1 MQITPDL
8 VLDERDI
15 EEKFVRASG
24 PGGQN
29 INKVATAVELRFD
42 AAHCNAL
49 SDGVRTR
56 LLSLAGS
63 RANQNGVIVIRAERY
78 RSQDR
83 NRADARR
90 RLADLIV
97 RAAQKPKRR
106 IATKPTRTAVARRL
120 EAKTR
125 LSLKKKLRRAKP
137 DLE

>member
-1 MQITPDL
+1 MFITADL

-29 INKVATAVELRFD
+29 VNKVATAVELRFD
-42 AAHCNAL
+42 AAKCAAL
-49 SDGVRTR
+49 PAGVRQR
-56 LLSLAGS
+56 LLSLAGQ
-63 RANQNGVIVIRAERY
+63 RANQDGVIVIRAERF

-90 RLADLIV
+90 RLTDLIV
-97 RAAQKPKRR
+97 RACQKPKRR
-106 IATKPTRTAVARRL
+106 IATKPSRAAKKRRL

-125 LSLKKKLRRAKP
+125 RGQTKRLRATKP
-137 DLE
+137 DVD

>member
-1 MQITPDL
+1 MFITADL

-29 INKVATAVELRFD
+29 VNKVATAVELRFD
-42 AAHCNAL
+42 AAKCAAL
-49 SDGVRTR
+49 PDGVRTR
-56 LLSLAGS
+56 LLSLAGQ
-63 RANQNGVIVIRAERY
+63 RANQDGVIVIRAERF

-90 RLADLIV
+90 RLTDLIV
-97 RAAQKPKRR
+97 RACQKPKRR
-106 IATKPTRTAVARRL
+106 IATKPSRASKKRRL

-125 LSLKKKLRRAKP
+125 RGQTKRLRRTKP
-137 DLE
+137 DID

>member
-1 MQITPDL
+1 MYITQGL

-29 INKVATAVELRFD
+29 VNKVATAVELRFD
-42 AAHCNAL
+42 AGRCQAL
-49 SDGVRTR
+49 SDSVRER
-56 LLSLAGS
+56 LLRLAGR
-63 RANQNGVIVIRAERY
+63 RANQDQVIVIRAERF

-90 RLADLIV
+90 RLADLV
-97 RAAQKPKRR
+97 FRAAQKPKRR
-106 IATKPTRTAVARRL
+106 IATKPSRAVTARRL

-125 LSLKKKLRRAKP
+125 RGQVKRLRRTKP